1 MQKEDI
7 KIRNQFGA
15 ENHFQVPEGYFDNLA
30 ASVMQHIPDD
40 QAKIVKMQ
48 TPAWRRHIVAI
59 SAAAASVAAAVCLV
73 FVLESNPPHSP
84 SHLAA
89 QHTTMQ
95 QDNSNIDAMVNYTML
110 DNDDIYVLVS
120 EIQ

>member
-15 ENHFQVPEGYFDNLA
+15 ENHFQVPKGYFDNLA
-30 ASVMQHIPDD
+30 ASVMQHIPDG

-73 FVLESNPPHSP
+73 FALESNPARSP

-89 QHTTMQ
+89 QHATMQ
-95 QDNSNIDAMVNYTML
+95 QDNSNIDAMVNYTMI
-110 DNDDIYVLVS
+110 DNDDMYAYMSGI
-120 EIQ
+120 E

>member
-15 ENHFQVPEGYFDNLA
+15 ENHFQVPEGYFDDLA

-40 QAKIVKMQ
+40 QAKIIKMQ

-73 FVLESNPPHSP
+73 FVLESNPAHSP

-95 QDNSNIDAMVNYTML
+95 QDNSNIDAMVNYTMI
-110 DNDDIYVLVS
+110 DNDDMYAYMSGI
-120 EIQ
+120 E

>member
-7 KIRNQFGA
+7 KIRNQFGT

-40 QAKIVKMQ
+40 QAKIIKMQ

-73 FVLESNPPHSP
+73 FVLESNPAHSP

-95 QDNSNIDAMVNYTML
+95 QDNSNIDAIVKYIML
-110 DNDDIYVLVS
+110 DNDDMYAYMSGID
-120 EIQ
+120 

>member
-30 ASVMQHIPDD
+30 ASVMQHIPDG

-73 FVLESNPPHSP
+73 FALESNPAHSP

-89 QHTTMQ
+89 QHAPMQ

-110 DNDDIYVLVS
+110 DNDDMYAYMSGI
-120 EIQ
+120 E

>member
-30 ASVMQHIPDD
+30 ASVMQHIPDG
-40 QAKIVKMQ
+40 QTKIVKMQ

-73 FVLESNPPHSP
+73 FDLESNPAHSP

-89 QHTTMQ
+89 QHATMQ

-110 DNDDIYVLVS
+110 DNDDMYAYMSGI
-120 EIQ
+120 E

>member
-30 ASVMQHIPDD
+30 ASVMQHIPDG

-73 FVLESNPPHSP
+73 FVLESNPAHSP

-95 QDNSNIDAMVNYTML
+95 QDNSNIDAMVNYTMI
-110 DNDDIYVLVS
+110 DNDDMYAYMSGI
-120 EIQ
+120 E

>member
-40 QAKIVKMQ
+40 QAKIVKIQ

-73 FVLESNPPHSP
+73 FVLESNPAHSP

-110 DNDDIYVLVS
+110 DNDDMYAYMSGID
-120 EIQ
+120 

>member
-7 KIRNQFGA
+7 KIRNQFGT
-15 ENHFQVPEGYFDNLA
+15 ENHFQVQVGYFDNLA

-40 QAKIVKMQ
+40 QAKIIKMQ

-73 FVLESNPPHSP
+73 FVLESNPAHSP

-110 DNDDIYVLVS
+110 DNDDMYAYMSGID
-120 EIQ
+120 

>member
-30 ASVMQHIPDD
+30 ASVMQHIPDG

-48 TPAWRRHIVAI
+48 APAWRRHIVAI

-73 FVLESNPPHSP
+73 FALESNPAHSP

-89 QHTTMQ
+89 QHATMR

-110 DNDDIYVLVS
+110 DNDDMYAYMSGI
-120 EIQ
+120 E

>member
-40 QAKIVKMQ
+40 QAKIIKMQ

-73 FVLESNPPHSP
+73 FVLESNPAHSP

-110 DNDDIYVLVS
+110 DNDDMYAYLSGID
-120 EIQ
+120 

>member
-73 FVLESNPPHSP
+73 FVLESNPAHSP

-95 QDNSNIDAMVNYTML
+95 QDNSNIDAMVNYTMI
-110 DNDDIYVLVS
+110 DNDDMYAYMSGI
-120 EIQ
+120 E

>member
-73 FVLESNPPHSP
+73 FVLESNPTHSP

-89 QHTTMQ
+89 QHATMQ

-110 DNDDIYVLVS
+110 DNDDMYAYMSGID
-120 EIQ
+120 

>member
-73 FVLESNPPHSP
+73 FVLESNPAHSP

-110 DNDDIYVLVS
+110 DNDDMYAYMSGI
-120 EIQ
+120 E

>member
-73 FVLESNPPHSP
+73 FVLESNPAHSP

>member
-15 ENHFQVPEGYFDNLA
+15 ENHFQVPEGYFDDLA

-40 QAKIVKMQ
+40 QAKIIKMQ

-73 FVLESNPPHSP
+73 FVLESNPAHSP

-110 DNDDIYVLVS
+110 DNDDMYAYMSGID
-120 EIQ
+120 

>member
-40 QAKIVKMQ
+40 QAKIIKMQ

-59 SAAAASVAAAVCLV
+59 SATAASVAAAVCLV
-73 FVLESNPPHSP
+73 FVLESNPAHSP

-110 DNDDIYVLVS
+110 DNDDMYAYMSGID
-120 EIQ
+120 

>member
-15 ENHFQVPEGYFDNLA
+15 ENHFQVPEGYFDYLA
-30 ASVMQHIPDD
+30 ASVMQHIPDG

-48 TPAWRRHIVAI
+48 TPSWRRHIVAI
-59 SAAAASVAAAVCLV
+59 SASAASVAAAVCLV
-73 FVLESNPPHSP
+73 FALESNPAHSP

-89 QHTTMQ
+89 QHATMQ
-95 QDNSNIDAMVNYTML
+95 QGNSNIDAMVNYTML
-110 DNDDIYVLVS
+110 DNDDMYAYMSGI
-120 EIQ
+120 E

>member
-59 SAAAASVAAAVCLV
+59 SATAASVAAAVCLV
-73 FVLESNPPHSP
+73 FVLESNPAHSP

-110 DNDDIYVLVS
+110 DNDDMYAYMSGID
-120 EIQ
+120 

>member
-7 KIRNQFGA
+7 KIRNQFGT

-40 QAKIVKMQ
+40 QAKIIKMQ

-73 FVLESNPPHSP
+73 FALESNPAHSP
-84 SHLAA
+84 GHLAA

-110 DNDDIYVLVS
+110 DNDDMYAYMSGID
-120 EIQ
+120 

>member
-30 ASVMQHIPDD
+30 ASVMQHIPDG

-48 TPAWRRHIVAI
+48 TPSWLRHIVAI

-73 FVLESNPPHSP
+73 FALESNPAHSP

-89 QHTTMQ
+89 QNATMQ

-110 DNDDIYVLVS
+110 DNDDMYAYMSGI
-120 EIQ
+120 E

>member
-30 ASVMQHIPDD
+30 ASVMQHIPDG

-48 TPAWRRHIVAI
+48 APAWRRHIVAI
-59 SAAAASVAAAVCLV
+59 SAAAVCLV
-73 FVLESNPPHSP
+73 FALESNPAHSP

-89 QHTTMQ
+89 QHATMQ

-110 DNDDIYVLVS
+110 DNDDMYAYMSGI
-120 EIQ
+120 E

>member
-40 QAKIVKMQ
+40 QAKIIKMQ

-73 FVLESNPPHSP
+73 FVLESNPAHSP

-110 DNDDIYVLVS
+110 DNDDMYAYMSGID
-120 EIQ
+120 

>member
-40 QAKIVKMQ
+40 QAQIVKMQ

-73 FVLESNPPHSP
+73 FVLESNPAHSP

-110 DNDDIYVLVS
+110 DNDDMYAYMSGID
-120 EIQ
+120 

>member
-7 KIRNQFGA
+7 KIRNQFGT

-40 QAKIVKMQ
+40 QAKIIKMQ

-73 FVLESNPPHSP
+73 FALESNPAHSP

-89 QHTTMQ
+89 QHTTIQ

-110 DNDDIYVLVS
+110 DNDDMYAYMSGID
-120 EIQ
+120 

>member
-30 ASVMQHIPDD
+30 ASVMQHIPDG

-73 FVLESNPPHSP
+73 LPLSRIPHIRQAIWLLSMPPCSKTILT
-84 SHLAA
+84 STLW
-89 QHTTMQ
+89 
-95 QDNSNIDAMVNYTML
+95 
-110 DNDDIYVLVS
+110 
-120 EIQ
+120 

>member
-7 KIRNQFGA
+7 KIRNQFGT

-40 QAKIVKMQ
+40 QAKIIKMQ

-73 FVLESNPPHSP
+73 FALESNPAHSP

-110 DNDDIYVLVS
+110 DNDDMYAYMSGID
-120 EIQ
+120 

>member
-73 FVLESNPPHSP
+73 FVLESNPAHSP

-110 DNDDIYVLVS
+110 DNDDMYAYLSGID
-120 EIQ
+120 

>member
-73 FVLESNPPHSP
+73 FVLESNPAHSP

-89 QHTTMQ
+89 QHTTIQ

-110 DNDDIYVLVS
+110 DNDDMYAYMSGID
-120 EIQ
+120 

>member
-7 KIRNQFGA
+7 KIRNQFGT

-48 TPAWRRHIVAI
+48 TPAWRRHIIAI

-73 FVLESNPPHSP
+73 FVLESNPAHSP

-110 DNDDIYVLVS
+110 DNDDMYAYMSGID
-120 EIQ
+120 